1 MPKILLIP
9 GDGIGPEVM
18 NEAKRLLTLIEKKL
32 SISIEFDEADWG
44 AERYLR
50 DGTGLPQKA
59 IEEIPKHYNALLF
72 GALGDPRIPDMRHGR
87 EILLGLRFG
96 LDLFINFR
104 PIKLFHPT
112 VSVLKNNNPLDWALF
127 RENTQDIYLGL
138 GHSTHQGTPDEIAV
152 DESRHTFAGVYRIIK
167 AAFDYA
173 KRHER
178 KSVTL
183 VDKSNAIQFG
193 GSLWQRVFRGVSK
206 EYPSIQSK
214 HLFVDVAAMKMVMD
228 PAFFD
233 VIVTS
238 NLFGDILSDLGAGL
252 IGGLGLCSSANINSG
267 GLGLFEPV
275 HGSAPDIAGM
285 NKANPCAMFLT
296 VGLMMQHLGYGSV
309 IVSIEEAIKQSIQ
322 EGAVTADLG
331 GVLSCHDASTK
342 ILHLLQQL

>member
-18 NEAKRLLTLIEKKL
+18 NEAKKLLSLIEKKL
-32 SISIEFDEADWG
+32 SISLELDEVDWG

-50 DGTGLPQKA
+50 EGIGLPQKVLL
-59 IEEIPKHYNALLF
+59 EIPKSYNALLF

-104 PIKLFHPT
+104 PVKLYHPRL
-112 VSVLKNNNPLDWALF
+112 SVLKNDPMIDWALF

-138 GHSTHQGTPDEIAV
+138 GHSTHQGTPDEITV

-167 AAFDYA
+167 AAFEYA
-173 KRHER
+173 LLHER

-183 VDKSNAIQFG
+183 IDKSNAIQFG
-193 GSLWQRVFRGVSK
+193 GSLWQRVFRGLRK
-206 EYPSIQSK
+206 EYPTIQAK

-228 PAFFD
+228 PAYFD

-252 IGGLGLCSSANINSG
+252 IGGLGLCSSANINPG
-267 GLGLFEPV
+267 GIGLFEPV

-285 NKANPCAMFLT
+285 NKANPAAMFLT
-296 VGLMMQHLGYGSV
+296 VGLMMQHLGYSSV
-309 IVSIEEAIKQSIQ
+309 AFLIEEAIKHSIQ
-322 EGAVTADLG
+322 EGAVTVDLG
-331 GVLSCHDASTK
+331 GGLSCTEASAH
-342 ILHLLQQL
+342 ILNFLQQL